1 MKPIKLNI
9 LPLLAATANKTKQK
23 KKTHIHNSYSGLFPF
38 TAVQAFL
45 VQNFNTQ
52 FFSGYHYQ
60 KTCAKNVLRGTTK
73 SMSNFSIKYQNKDG
87 KQIPFSTE

>member
-1 MKPIKLNI
+1 MKPIK
-9 LPLLAATANKTKQK
+9 PLLAATANKTKQK
-23 KKTHIHNSYSGLFPF
+23 KPHIHNSYSGLFPF

-73 SMSNFSIKYQNKDG
+73 SMFNFSIKYQNKDG
-87 KQIPFSTE
+87 KQIPFLTE